1 MQFLLWIHIL
11 AAASWFGGGVATTI
25 GNRVFAAEAD
35 PVRAGWYR
43 LVLRLGQVLYTPAAV
58 LVLLTGVFLVTGNSL
73 YGFGSTFVSI
83 GFLAVIVGA
92 ALGMAVYGPK
102 SREAAAALVGGNAS
116 AAAAAVTRLQQAGVL
131 ELALLAITIAS
142 MVWKWGA

>member
-11 AAASWFGGGVATTI
+11 AAASWFGGGVATMI
-25 GNRVFAAEAD
+25 GGRFFDEEAE
-35 PVRAGWYR
+35 PVQAGWYR
-43 LVLRLGQVLYTPAAV
+43 TVLRLGQVLYTPAAV
-58 LVLLTGVFLVTGNSL
+58 LVLLTGVSLVTGSEA

-92 ALGMAVYGPK
+92 GLGMGVYGPK
-102 SREAAAALVGGNAS
+102 SREAAEAFDRGNEG
-116 AAAAAVTRLQQAGVL
+116 AAAAAVSRLRLVGGL
-131 ELALLAITIAS
+131 ELVLLAVTIAS

>member
-11 AAASWFGGGVATTI
+11 AAASWFGGGVATMI
-25 GNRVFAAEAD
+25 GGRIFDSEAET
-35 PVRAGWYR
+35 VQAGWYR
-43 LVLRLGQVLYTPAAV
+43 TGVRLGQVLYTPMAV
-58 LVLLTGVFLVTGNSL
+58 IVLITGVFLVTGSEA

-92 ALGMAVYGPK
+92 GLGMGVHGPK
-102 SREAAAALVGGNAS
+102 SREAAAAFDGGNGG
-116 AAAAAVTRLQQAGVL
+116 AAAAAVSRLRQAGAF

-142 MVWKWGA
+142 MVWKWGV